1 MYHLSNDQLN
11 ITIAAKGAELQSIY
25 HTGNQLEYMWSG
37 DPAFWSKKSPVLFP
51 VVGGLKNN
59 SYTYKGIE
67 YPLGRHGFARE
78 REFTLSYQNKSSIC
92 FTLESDEESLK
103 SYPFQFRF
111 SVLYTLQESQ
121 LTITYQ
127 VENTGSDM
135 MYFSVG
141 AHPAF
146 AVPLVEE
153 TDFSDYYLS
162 FSHIET
168 APKWPLS
175 PDGLIESAPINFLDN
190 TNRLALTK
198 EMFYGDA
205 LVCKQLASN
214 SISILSNKTKHGL
227 TVRYDHFP
235 YMGIWS
241 ARNAD
246 FICIEPW
253 CGIADSVLATSDIT
267 KKEGINNL
275 HPGAVFTRN
284 WSIEVF

>member
-1 MYHLSNDQLN
+1 MPYYYNLD
-11 ITIAAKGAELQSIY
+11 
-25 HTGNQLEYMWSG
+25 
-37 DPAFWSKKSPVLFP
+37 AFAL
-51 VVGGLKNN
+51 
-59 SYTYKGIE
+59 
-67 YPLGRHGFARE
+67 GFARE

-92 FTLESDEESLK
+92 FTLETDEESLK
-103 SYPFQFRF
+103 VYPFQFRF
-111 SVLYTLQESQ
+111 SVIYTLQQSQ
-121 LTITYQ
+121 LTTTYQ
-127 VENTGSDM
+127 VENTGVDM

-153 TDFSDYYLS
+153 TGFADYYLS

-175 PDGLIESAPINFLDN
+175 SDGLLESGPINFFDKTKL
-190 TNRLALTK
+190 LPLTK
-198 EMFYGDA
+198 ELFYGDA
-205 LVCKQLASN
+205 LVFKKLASN
-214 SISILSNKTKHGL
+214 SISIRSDRTKHGL
-227 TVRYDHFP
+227 TVRYEDFP

-253 CGIADSVLATSDIT
+253 CGIADSVLANGDIT
-267 KKEGINNL
+267 LKEGINHL
-275 HPGAVFTRN
+275 QPATIFTRN